1 MTTTHV
7 LGDGCASLMLAS
19 RAGELVGHDL
29 SVVRPD
35 GAPESKDHM
44 LGFWGTP
51 DLAFAAQHAR
61 HAWPNWS
68 IITESVQASMTSEA
82 HPYHAMHKL
91 DYLKGAREA
100 ASEHGV
106 AFIDE
111 SVHHDVSPSL
121 VFDTRPPRAPAGA
134 MLQHFA
140 GMEVEVD
147 RPVFDPQTAILM
159 DFRVDQS
166 HGMHFMYVL
175 PFSPTRALL
184 ESTMFSPSVMPL
196 EYYKEAIESYLFRHH
211 NANIQQV
218 ICEEQGVI
226 PMGSLGLHDPAIP
239 GLGAN
244 GGAIRPASGYTFGF
258 IHQQIQEAVER
269 VKNGKPLKFTRPH
282 KRVDVWMDN
291 VLLAVLRHWPQ
302 QGPILFGRMA
312 QSLSGEEFIR
322 FMSGKAGWGLRFKV
336 MMAMPK
342 LPFIRGVS
350 KMMFSRPRKVVS

>member
-1 MTTTHV
+1 MTTAHV
-7 LGDGCASLMLAS
+7 LGDGCASLMLAA
-19 RAGELVGHDL
+19 RADELHDHEL
-29 SVVRPD
+29 TVVRPAK
-35 GAPESKDHM
+35 APEPKDHM

-51 DLAFAAQHAR
+51 ELAFATKHAR

-68 IITESVQASMTSEA
+68 VITESVHATLTSEA

-91 DYLKGAREA
+91 EYLNGARKH
-100 ASEHGV
+100 ASEWGV
-106 AFIDE
+106 RFIEE
-111 SVHHDVSPSL
+111 SEHHISSPSM
-121 VFDTRPPRAPAGA
+121 VFDTRPPRAPEGA

-147 RPVFDPQTAILM
+147 RPVFDPKTAILM

-184 ESTMFSPSVMPL
+184 ESTMFSTTVMPHDH
-196 EYYKEAIESYLFRHH
+196 YKEAIESYLFRHH
-211 NANIQQV
+211 NVSIQQV
-218 ICEEQGVI
+218 IGEEQGVI

-244 GGAIRPASGYTFGF
+244 GGAIRPASGYTFAF
-258 IHQQIQEAVER
+258 IHRQIQEAIDR
-269 VKNGKPLKFTRPH
+269 VNKGKALKFTRPH
-282 KRVDVWMDN
+282 KRVDVWMDS
-291 VLLAVLRHWPQ
+291 VLLAVLRHWPH

-322 FMSGKAGWGLRFKV
+322 FMSGQAGWRLRFKV